1 MQSETFHRW
10 ARGLAAGVVALAIA
24 APAAR
29 AGHQDLGT
37 RCALYLSGHGSR
49 AACLQ
54 DIRSNSESSTLTV
67 AGASGFDWA
76 DFGVG
81 VATTVILIVLASG
94 LMVAARHR
102 TPTRR
107 AKAQPFLDA

>member
-1 MQSETFHRW
+1 MQSHTFHRW
-10 ARGLAAGVVALAIA
+10 ARVLAAGVVALAIT

-37 RCALYLSGHGSR
+37 RCALYFSGHGGR
-49 AACLQ
+49 AACL
-54 DIRSNSESSTLTV
+54 RSKHNQSNLAAKALMV
-67 AGASGFDWA
+67 AGASGFHWA
-76 DFGVG
+76 DAGVG
-81 VATTVILIVLASG
+81 AVGAFSLIALAGG

-107 AKAQPFLDA
+107 AKA